1 MEQKYTYTC
10 FEEGNPRYERNDAC
24 YGTVTG
30 RNASGCYLTLDNEE
44 SAFAYR
50 FSNLLPGTK
59 VICTVRRTGRAEE
72 YRRTLVDI
80 DSVCY
85 AA

>member
-1 MEQKYTYTC
+1 MLKGTME
-10 FEEGNPRYERNDAC
+10 ELEGCGCRNYERNEAC
-24 YGTVTG
+24 YGVVTG

-44 SAFAYR
+44 SAFAFR
-50 FSNLLPGTK
+50 FGNLHPGTK
-59 VICTVRRTGRAEE
+59 VICTVRRQAEG
-72 YRRTLVDI
+72 YKRTLVEI

>member
-1 MEQKYTYTC
+1 METVDY
-10 FEEGNPRYERNDAC
+10 GYERNDAC
-24 YGTVTG
+24 YGVVTG

-50 FSNLLPGTK
+50 FSNLNPGTK
-59 VICTVRRTGRAEE
+59 VICTVRRPADE
-72 YRRTLVDI
+72 RRRMLVEI